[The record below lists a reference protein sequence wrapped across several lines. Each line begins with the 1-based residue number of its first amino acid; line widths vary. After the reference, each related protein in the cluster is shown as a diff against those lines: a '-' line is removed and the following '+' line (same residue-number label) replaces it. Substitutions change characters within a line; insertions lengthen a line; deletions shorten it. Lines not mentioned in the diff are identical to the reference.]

1 MKNFHARF
9 KQWLVSNHS
18 AIDEEEW
25 VDIIALDE
33 THPYDQYPVS
43 DPPQHTGPS
52 QETDEVCDVA
62 TEDVPEP
69 NPNMYHF
76 EA

>member
-1 MKNFHARF
+1 M
-9 KQWLVSNHS
+9 
-18 AIDEEEW
+18 
-25 VDIIALDE
+25 DIIALDE